1 MINQKQEDDA
11 MKSKKA
17 KAATK
22 RGVVSAPVCSALNK
36 PWVVAEAGAK
46 YFIDAVWGGKPV
58 RYESTCEDM
67 SILTESGEEVIGCSE
82 WMRANR
88 EVFDHIVSLHNANL
102 PNNRMLPR
110 LGRTPLSG

>member
-46 YFIDAVWGGKPV
+46 YFIDA
-58 RYESTCEDM
+58 D
-67 SILTESGEEVIGCSE
+67 GEESQSD
-82 WMRANR
+82 MNR
-88 EVFDHIVSLHNANL
+88 HAK
-102 PNNRMLPR
+102 
-110 LGRTPLSG
+110 T